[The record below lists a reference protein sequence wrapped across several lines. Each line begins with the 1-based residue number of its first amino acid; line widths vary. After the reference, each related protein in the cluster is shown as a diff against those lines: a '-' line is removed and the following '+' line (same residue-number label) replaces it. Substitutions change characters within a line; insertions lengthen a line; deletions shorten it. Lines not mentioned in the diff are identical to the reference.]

1 MCSQIASLPLL
12 LLTQVAG
19 IDVPE
24 MRIGLIHATD
34 VAVDPITA
42 AFAELWPEAEIVNIL
57 EDSLS
62 VDRAK
67 SADLTPDMMGRI
79 SGLGHYALNIGCD
92 GVLFTCSAFGPAI
105 EAFALESAVPVLKPN
120 EAMFEA
126 ALATGN
132 RTGMI
137 YTFEASRDSME
148 QEFREAAETLN
159 PSATISSVMAP
170 GAMDALRDGD
180 ADTHNALVADA
191 VDALGDVDAI
201 ILAQFSTSRA
211 ADAVRARTDVPVLTS
226 PDAAVEK
233 MKRLVTGG

>member
-1 MCSQIASLPLL
+1 MPQTMPRIA
-12 LLTQVAG
+12 
-19 IDVPE
+19 
-24 MRIGLIHATD
+24 LIHATA

-42 AFAELWPEAEIVNIL
+42 AFSELWPDAEVANIL

-67 SADLTPDMMGRI
+67 SVDLSPEMMVRIAALGR
-79 SGLGHYALNIGCD
+79 YATGTGCD
-92 GVLFTCSAFGPAI
+92 GVLYTCSAFGPAI
-105 EAFALESAVPVLKPN
+105 EAFADDASVPVMKPN

-126 ALATGN
+126 ALAIGN

-159 PSATISSVMAP
+159 PAATIISVVAP
-170 GAMDALRDGD
+170 GAMDVLRTGD
-180 ADTHNALVADA
+180 ADTHNRLVADA
-191 VDALGDVDAI
+191 ALELGEVDAI

-211 ADAVRARTDVPVLTS
+211 ADAVRSRTDIPVLTS
-226 PDAAVEK
+226 PDAAVQK
-233 MKRLVTGG
+233 MKRLVTGIA

>member
-1 MCSQIASLPLL
+1 MSHPRIA
-12 LLTQVAG
+12 
-19 IDVPE
+19 
-24 MRIGLIHATD
+24 LIHATA
-34 VAVDPITA
+34 VAVDPITSA
-42 AFAELWPEAEIVNIL
+42 CATLWPNAEVVNIL

-67 SADLTPDMMGRI
+67 SAELSTEMMGRI
-79 SGLGHYALNIGCD
+79 SSLGHYALNIGCD

-105 EAFALESAVPVLKPN
+105 EAFALEAAVPVLKPN

-137 YTFEASRDSME
+137 YTFAASRASME
-148 QEFREAAETLN
+148 QEFLETAQSSN
-159 PSATISSVMAP
+159 PAATIKSIMAP

-180 ADTHNALVADA
+180 ADTHNVLVADA
-191 VDALGDVDAI
+191 VDKLGDVDAI

-211 ADAVRARTDVPVLTS
+211 AHAVRAKTDVPVLTS
-226 PDAAVEK
+226 PEAAVQK
-233 MKRLVTGG
+233 MKRLVTGD

>member
-1 MCSQIASLPLL
+1 MTEDPRIA
-12 LLTQVAG
+12 
-19 IDVPE
+19 
-24 MRIGLIHATD
+24 LIHATA
-34 VAVDPITA
+34 VAVDPITS
-42 AFAELWPEAEIVNIL
+42 AFAEFWPDAETVNIL

-67 SADLTPDMMGRI
+67 SANLSSEMMGRI
-79 SGLGHYALNIGCD
+79 SALGHYALNIGCD

-105 EAFALESAVPVLKPN
+105 EEFAKQSAAPVLKPN

-148 QEFREAAETLN
+148 QEFRAAAQRLN
-159 PSATISSVMAP
+159 PQATITSTMAS
-170 GAMDALRDGD
+170 GAMDALRGGD
-180 ADTHNALVADA
+180 DSTHNALVAEA
-191 VDALGDVDAI
+191 VDELGDVDAI

-211 ADAVRARTDVPVLTS
+211 ADTVRARTDVPVLTS
-226 PDAAVEK
+226 PDAAVQK
-233 MKRLVTGG
+233 MKRLVTPVV